1 MKRSVRTEFLAI
13 IIPIIAIS
21 MILLSFLSYIAA
33 QNIIGK
39 GTQEKMEQNLSSAVE
54 SIRISLSKNQKVA
67 ELLARSFESASNVM
81 KEDNFENVLTSFVNT
96 NQETFGAGIWYEPG
110 QMDSNT
116 QYFSRYCMREEGQV
130 VYVPDYSLG
139 NGVYYNTQ
147 DWYTCVQNTDK
158 SAVWSSP
165 YYDDV
170 AKISMVTASVPLY
183 DKSGKFIGAST
194 ADMDL
199 SALQNMVVSIK
210 PYAEG
215 SAFLIDANGTYIA
228 SEDSSKALKVNIKEE
243 KDPSMAALGA
253 EILTRQTG
261 AGTYKQNGQT
271 YGIWYT
277 RIPECDWIIAIA
289 APENVLYSDLH
300 SLGRNLILLCI
311 IMTLILLAM
320 LCLFINSR
328 IIRPLK
334 RLQDISQEISG
345 GNLSVIIQSASN
357 NEFGYVSKS
366 LKDTA
371 GRLSTYID
379 YINELSMVLD
389 MIAEGNLDF
398 TLKLEY
404 SGEFTKLMRSI
415 DNIKQSLTHTLR
427 QIHASASQVSA
438 GASSISEN
446 AQMLAQG
453 TTEQACTMDKLTSM
467 VQNIS
472 DNVKSNAEHAA
483 QASEK
488 AKNVENH
495 MEASNQKMESMLQ
508 AMKQISDSSGKIG
521 KIISSI
527 EDIAFQTNILALN
540 AAVEAARAG
549 ASGKGFAVVADE
561 VRNLASKSA
570 EAAKNTSGLIVESV
584 SSVENGTQILNDTAE
599 TLFMAAKGVNEI
611 SGSIERISSAT
622 RTQSDAIT
630 QIVLGL
636 EDISSGIQANSAT
649 SEESASASTELSN
662 QAQNLFKQ
670 VSNFK
675 IADTTSL
682 R

>member
-13 IIPIIAIS
+13 IIPVIAVS
-21 MILLSFLSYIAA
+21 MILLSFLGYIAA
-33 QNIIGK
+33 KEIIRK
-39 GTQEKMEQNLSSAVE
+39 NTQEKMEQSLTSAVE
-54 SIRISLSKNQKVA
+54 SIRVSLSKNQKVA
-67 ELLARSFESASNVM
+67 ELLARSFESASDVM
-81 KEDNFENVLTSFVNT
+81 KEDNFKNVLTSFAGT
-96 NQETFGAGIWYEPG
+96 NKETSGAGIWYEPG
-110 QMDSNT
+110 QMDPGT
-116 QYFSRYCMREEGQV
+116 RYFSRYCMREGDQV

-139 NGVYYNTQ
+139 DGVYYNTQ
-147 DWYTCVQNTDK
+147 DWYTSVQNTDK

-183 DKSGKFIGAST
+183 DKSGKFIGVST

-199 SALQNMVVSIK
+199 TDLQSMVASIK

-215 SAFLIDANGTYIA
+215 TAFLIDGNGTYIA

-243 KDPSMAALGA
+243 TDPSMAALGG
-253 EILTRQTG
+253 EILAKRAG
-261 AGTYKQNGQT
+261 AGNYKQNGET

-277 RIPECDWIIAIA
+277 QIPECDWIIAIA
-289 APENVLYSDLH
+289 APESILYSDLH

-311 IMTLILLAM
+311 TITLILVTM

-334 RLQDISQEISG
+334 RLQDVSQEISA
-345 GNLSVIIQSASN
+345 GNLSVIIKSASN
-357 NEFGYVSKS
+357 NEFGHVSTS

-371 GRLSTYID
+371 ERLGTYID
-379 YINELSMVLD
+379 YIHELSMVLD

-398 TLKLEY
+398 TLQLEY
-404 SGEFTKLMRSI
+404 SGEFSRLMRSI

-427 QIHASASQVSA
+427 QIHLSAGQVST

-453 TTEQACTMDKLTSM
+453 TTEQAHTMDKLTSM

-483 QASEK
+483 QASHK
-488 AKNVENH
+488 AKNVEAH
-495 MEASNQKMESMLQ
+495 MQASNQKMDSMLQ
-508 AMKQISDSSGKIG
+508 AMKQISDSSGKIS

-584 SSVENGTQILNDTAE
+584 FSVENGTQILNDTAR
-599 TLFMAAKGVNEI
+599 TLSMAANGVNEI
-611 SGSIERISSAT
+611 SGSIEQISSAT

-636 EDISSGIQANSAT
+636 EEISSGIQANSAT
-649 SEESASASTELSN
+649 SEESASASAELSN

-675 IADTTSL
+675 VAEGK
-682 R
+682 

>member
-33 QNIIGK
+33 QKIIGK
-39 GTQEKMEQNLSSAVE
+39 GTQEKMNQNLSSAAE

-81 KEDNFENVLTSFVNT
+81 KEDNFENVLTSFVKT
-96 NQETFGAGIWYEPG
+96 NPETFGAGIWYEPG

-183 DKSGKFIGAST
+183 DKSGKFIGVST

-199 SALQNMVVSIK
+199 TALQNMVVSIK

-215 SAFLIDANGTYIA
+215 TAFLIDANGTYIA

-243 KDPSMAALGA
+243 TDPSMAALGA

-300 SLGRNLILLCI
+300 SLGRNLIFLCI
-311 IMTLILLAM
+311 VMTLILLAM

-427 QIHASASQVSA
+427 QIHSSASQVSA

-488 AKNVENH
+488 AKNVETH

-508 AMKQISDSSGKIG
+508 AMKQISDSSGKIS

-584 SSVENGTQILNDTAE
+584 SSVDNGTQILNDTAE

-675 IADTTSL
+675 IADTASL
-682 R
+682 S